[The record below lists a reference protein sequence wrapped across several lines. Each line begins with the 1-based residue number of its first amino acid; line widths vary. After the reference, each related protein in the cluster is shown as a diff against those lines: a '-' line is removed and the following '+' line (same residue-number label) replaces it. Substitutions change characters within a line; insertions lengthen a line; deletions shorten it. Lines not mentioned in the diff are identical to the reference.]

1 MDQFD
6 KKKLSEADIRT
17 KYITPAIINAG
28 WDPMTQMREEYAISK
43 GRIVARG
50 KTCKREAPLKADYIL
65 FYKPNKPIAVI
76 EAKDSNHAMAD
87 GIQQALNYAKM
98 MDIPFVFS
106 SNGDGFVFHNKLIS
120 EGNIETVL
128 SNDEFPSPEALWKL
142 YTEQNHIS
150 DGQTSA
156 IEEPYYSDN
165 PDKLP
170 RYYQMNAI
178 NRTVE
183 AVAGGKNRILLV
195 MATGTGKT
203 YTAFQ
208 IIWRLWKSGI
218 KKRILFLADRKA
230 LISQTYTG
238 DFSPF
243 GDKMIWVTKQ
253 NFDTAH
259 EIYSKGGNYEGYNIG
274 FRLNEIL
281 RVNPFFVEVGAVVY
295 DEQTQKEYIK
305 RAISAAY
312 RDYHDNLSNIQDL
325 RYDQKMLLDYE
336 LSALR
341 SNLAKLSC
349 FFKRPC
355 FSGEKEIRV
364 VIKVPTEEKF
374 RGQTWSGV
382 KSQKENVKINYRF
395 QQALMIPYIEM
406 PINPHSIESVT
417 IGPITSSK
425 NVALE
430 KNADVVNEF
439 VTNRLGRSVPVSAS
453 EIPVRF

>member
-1 MDQFD
+1 MKGTILSIPELYPKSLNDIVYRYSSPSVFEKTLSKKTLWFTRGDCFNDYEDGEVVGLLYHSCLEELLGERVIDQEFFD
-6 KKKLSEADIRT
+6 
-17 KYITPAIINAG
+17 
-28 WDPMTQMREEYAISK
+28 
-43 GRIVARG
+43 V
-50 KTCKREAPLKADYIL
+50 
-65 FYKPNKPIAVI
+65 
-76 EAKDSNHAMAD
+76 AKDLKIKHLVWLVGD
-87 GIQQALNYAKM
+87 
-98 MDIPFVFS
+98 DIATQIECKPFICCFS
-106 SNGDGFVFHNKLIS
+106 
-120 EGNIETVL
+120 
-128 SNDEFPSPEALWKL
+128 
-142 YTEQNHIS
+142 TEKDS
-150 DGQTSA
+150 
-156 IEEPYYSDN
+156 
-165 PDKLP
+165 L
-170 RYYQMNAI
+170 QMWQ
-178 NRTVE
+178 
-183 AVAGGKNRILLV
+183 
-195 MATGTGKT
+195 
-203 YTAFQ
+203 Y
-208 IIWRLWKSGI
+208 
-218 KKRILFLADRKA
+218 
-230 LISQTYTG
+230 
-238 DFSPF
+238 
-243 GDKMIWVTKQ
+243 
-253 NFDTAH
+253 
-259 EIYSKGGNYEGYNIG
+259 YSKGGNYEGYNIG

-312 RDYHDNLSNIQDL
+312 RDYHDNLSIIQDL

>member
-1 MDQFD
+1 MKGTTLRFSELYPEELNDTVYRYSSPTVFEKTLS
-6 KKKLSEADIRT
+6 KKTLWFTRGDCFNDYEDGEVVSKLYLDCLKELLVEKIIDEEFFVAAAMTEIKHLVWLVGEDI
-17 KYITPAIINAG
+17 A
-28 WDPMTQMREEYAISK
+28 TQIE
-43 GRIVARG
+43 
-50 KTCKREAPLKADYIL
+50 CKPFVCCFSTE
-65 FYKPNKPIAVI
+65 
-76 EAKDSNHAMAD
+76 KDS
-87 GIQQALNYAKM
+87 L
-98 MDIPFVFS
+98 
-106 SNGDGFVFHNKLIS
+106 
-120 EGNIETVL
+120 
-128 SNDEFPSPEALWKL
+128 
-142 YTEQNHIS
+142 
-150 DGQTSA
+150 
-156 IEEPYYSDN
+156 
-165 PDKLP
+165 
-170 RYYQMNAI
+170 QMWQ
-178 NRTVE
+178 
-183 AVAGGKNRILLV
+183 
-195 MATGTGKT
+195 
-203 YTAFQ
+203 Y
-208 IIWRLWKSGI
+208 
-218 KKRILFLADRKA
+218 
-230 LISQTYTG
+230 
-238 DFSPF
+238 
-243 GDKMIWVTKQ
+243 
-253 NFDTAH
+253 
-259 EIYSKGGNYEGYNIG
+259 YSKGGNYEGYNIG

-439 VTNRLGRSVPVSAS
+439 VTNRLGRSVPVSAP
-453 EIPVRF
+453 EIQVRF

>member
-1 MDQFD
+1 MKGTILSIPELYPKSLNDIVYRYSSPSVFEKTLSKKTLWFTRGDCFNDYEDGEVVGLLYHSCLEELLGERVIDQEFFD
-6 KKKLSEADIRT
+6 
-17 KYITPAIINAG
+17 
-28 WDPMTQMREEYAISK
+28 
-43 GRIVARG
+43 V
-50 KTCKREAPLKADYIL
+50 
-65 FYKPNKPIAVI
+65 
-76 EAKDSNHAMAD
+76 AKDLKIKHLVWLVGD
-87 GIQQALNYAKM
+87 
-98 MDIPFVFS
+98 DIATQIECKPFICCFS
-106 SNGDGFVFHNKLIS
+106 
-120 EGNIETVL
+120 
-128 SNDEFPSPEALWKL
+128 
-142 YTEQNHIS
+142 TEKDS
-150 DGQTSA
+150 
-156 IEEPYYSDN
+156 
-165 PDKLP
+165 L
-170 RYYQMNAI
+170 QMWQ
-178 NRTVE
+178 
-183 AVAGGKNRILLV
+183 
-195 MATGTGKT
+195 
-203 YTAFQ
+203 Y
-208 IIWRLWKSGI
+208 
-218 KKRILFLADRKA
+218 
-230 LISQTYTG
+230 
-238 DFSPF
+238 
-243 GDKMIWVTKQ
+243 
-253 NFDTAH
+253 
-259 EIYSKGGNYEGYNIG
+259 YSKGGNYEGYNIG

>member
-1 MDQFD
+1 MKGTTLRFSELYPEELNDTVYRYSSPTVFEKTLS
-6 KKKLSEADIRT
+6 KKTLWFTRGDCFNDYEDGEVVSKLYLDCLKELLVEKIIDEEFFVAAAMTEIKHLVWLVGEDI
-17 KYITPAIINAG
+17 A
-28 WDPMTQMREEYAISK
+28 TQIE
-43 GRIVARG
+43 
-50 KTCKREAPLKADYIL
+50 CKPFVCCFSTE
-65 FYKPNKPIAVI
+65 
-76 EAKDSNHAMAD
+76 KDS
-87 GIQQALNYAKM
+87 L
-98 MDIPFVFS
+98 
-106 SNGDGFVFHNKLIS
+106 
-120 EGNIETVL
+120 
-128 SNDEFPSPEALWKL
+128 
-142 YTEQNHIS
+142 
-150 DGQTSA
+150 
-156 IEEPYYSDN
+156 
-165 PDKLP
+165 
-170 RYYQMNAI
+170 QMWQ
-178 NRTVE
+178 
-183 AVAGGKNRILLV
+183 
-195 MATGTGKT
+195 
-203 YTAFQ
+203 Y
-208 IIWRLWKSGI
+208 
-218 KKRILFLADRKA
+218 
-230 LISQTYTG
+230 
-238 DFSPF
+238 
-243 GDKMIWVTKQ
+243 
-253 NFDTAH
+253 
-259 EIYSKGGNYEGYNIG
+259 YSKGGNYEGYNIG

>member
-1 MDQFD
+1 MKGTILSIPELYPKSLNDIVYRYSSPSVFEKTLSKKTLWFTRGDCFNDYEDGEVVGLLYHSCLEELLGERVIDQEFFD
-6 KKKLSEADIRT
+6 
-17 KYITPAIINAG
+17 
-28 WDPMTQMREEYAISK
+28 
-43 GRIVARG
+43 V
-50 KTCKREAPLKADYIL
+50 
-65 FYKPNKPIAVI
+65 
-76 EAKDSNHAMAD
+76 AKDLKIKHLVWLVGD
-87 GIQQALNYAKM
+87 
-98 MDIPFVFS
+98 DIATQIECKPFICCFS
-106 SNGDGFVFHNKLIS
+106 
-120 EGNIETVL
+120 
-128 SNDEFPSPEALWKL
+128 
-142 YTEQNHIS
+142 TEKDS
-150 DGQTSA
+150 
-156 IEEPYYSDN
+156 
-165 PDKLP
+165 L
-170 RYYQMNAI
+170 QMWQ
-178 NRTVE
+178 
-183 AVAGGKNRILLV
+183 
-195 MATGTGKT
+195 
-203 YTAFQ
+203 Y
-208 IIWRLWKSGI
+208 
-218 KKRILFLADRKA
+218 
-230 LISQTYTG
+230 
-238 DFSPF
+238 
-243 GDKMIWVTKQ
+243 
-253 NFDTAH
+253 
-259 EIYSKGGNYEGYNIG
+259 YSKGGNYEGYNIG

-439 VTNRLGRSVPVSAS
+439 VTNRLGRSVPVLAS